1 MHVTFGEK
9 LLKKQ
14 YTGKIFE
21 NHLWPAAY
29 SWSPYFFEMHWRAM
43 EEAYPAAMNYIRQSH
58 TKIWARSQFWTHCKV
73 DYVTNNL
80 AECFN
85 NCIKRIKG
93 LNLDDMMDMFR
104 QLIMNKWD
112 VRRHIYQT
120 R

>member
-1 MHVTFGEK
+1 VKNF
-9 LLKKQ
+9 KKQ
-14 YTGKIFE
+14 YTRKFFE

-43 EEAYPAAMNYIRQSH
+43 EEAYPVAMNYIRQSH

-85 NCIKRIKG
+85 NCIKQIKG

-112 VRRHIYQT
+112 VRRDIYQT